1 MRRERRAWLDSLSVA
16 RSVLELPSARER
28 WDAPSALSGWTI
40 GGLSAHIIRGAS
52 LLTGYLDAD
61 VPDAAEVITP
71 AEYWRRIP
79 ADATQPIHV
88 GIRERGQQQAERGI
102 DALLA
107 ELDDAQRQLAAAF
120 QTVPDG
126 RLIAAFAG
134 LVLTLDDF
142 LICRCVELTVHTD
155 DLCVSL
161 AIDTATMPV
170 DALEL
175 SIDCLVGAARLRHG
189 DVAVLRAL
197 TRRERDGVAA
207 LRVL

>member
-1 MRRERRAWLDSLSVA
+1 MRRERRAWLDCLSVT
-16 RSVLELPSARER
+16 RSVLDTPQLRQQ
-28 WDAPSALSGWTI
+28 WDAPSALQNWTV
-40 GGLSAHIIRGAS
+40 GALAAHVIRGAS
-52 LLTGYLDAD
+52 LIATYLDAEI
-61 VPDAAEVITP
+61 PASAEVITA

-79 ADATQPIHV
+79 GDPTQPVHI
-88 GIRERGQQQAERGI
+88 GIRDRARDQLQRGI
-102 DALLA
+102 DALNA
-107 ELDDAQRQLAAAF
+107 ELEEAVTRLRDACETEPDD
-120 QTVPDG
+120 
-126 RLIAAFAG
+126 RLISAFAG

-161 AIDTATMPV
+161 GIETPPLPR
-170 DALEL
+170 DACDL

-197 TRRERDGVAA
+197 TRRERDTAEA